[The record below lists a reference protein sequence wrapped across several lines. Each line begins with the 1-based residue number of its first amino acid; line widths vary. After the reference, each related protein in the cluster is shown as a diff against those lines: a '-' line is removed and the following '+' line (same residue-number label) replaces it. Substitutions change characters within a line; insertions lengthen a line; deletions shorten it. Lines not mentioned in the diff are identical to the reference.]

1 MKKKKSKGRQIPFQA
16 AFLLLLA
23 GLVLSGCA
31 WREESAAAEK
41 TTQIVLTTGFLPD
54 EVFRL
59 ENTSCSRAELMVY
72 LVTEQNGY
80 EAVYGAA
87 LWESEQGKELEERLK
102 NNVLAEISQVKA
114 MILLAER
121 KGIALTEEEK
131 RLVSQAAEEYYD
143 SLNDREKQVL
153 EADPQMIEKM
163 YEDYA
168 LADKV
173 YRAIIGDINPE
184 ISDDEARIITVQHI
198 FLRTAT
204 RNADGTLTPYSDGE
218 KEKQLRRA
226 LQIKEEAEAG
236 ETFEALIE
244 KYSEDT
250 QSVLSFGMGE
260 TESAFEEAAFNLG
273 NGEISG
279 IVETREGYEILRCVS
294 TFNREETDRN
304 KLKIVEKRRAEVF
317 GQEYDAFVDSL
328 ARNLNEPVW
337 ESVALIHDEKVT
349 TDDFFDVYN
358 RYFASAL

>member
-131 RLVSQAAEEYYD
+131 RLVSQAFIQFLL
-143 SLNDREKQVL
+143 SPGNLFWVVEKINGGACHDL
-153 EADPQMIEKM
+153 ASIEQAFM
-163 YEDYA
+163 GNAA
-168 LADKV
+168 LAL
-173 YRAIIGDINPE
+173 GDNLP
-184 ISDDEARIITVQHI
+184 
-198 FLRTAT
+198 
-204 RNADGTLTPYSDGE
+204 
-218 KEKQLRRA
+218 
-226 LQIKEEAEAG
+226 
-236 ETFEALIE
+236 
-244 KYSEDT
+244 
-250 QSVLSFGMGE
+250 GM
-260 TESAFEEAAFNLG
+260 
-273 NGEISG
+273 SG
-279 IVETREGYEILRCVS
+279 S
-294 TFNREETDRN
+294 TGGPR
-304 KLKIVEKRRAEVF
+304 
-317 GQEYDAFVDSL
+317 G
-328 ARNLNEPVW
+328 
-337 ESVALIHDEKVT
+337 H
-349 TDDFFDVYN
+349 
-358 RYFASAL
+358 